1 MSWVRAYINLSAS
14 VLVRGTLG
22 ELGSA
27 ERQKRPPQTIFLN
40 SIKKNKI
47 KYNFTEAF
55 KTRNSK
61 IKQTKKTRLTPCL
74 YFHRF
79 FFLTSSG

>member
-40 SIKKNKI
+40 SIKKI
-47 KYNFTEAF
+47 KYNIILQKLSKLETQ
-55 KTRNSK
+55 K
-61 IKQTKKTRLTPCL
+61 IKQTKKPISLPASISTA
-74 YFHRF
+74 
-79 FFLTSSG
+79 SSS